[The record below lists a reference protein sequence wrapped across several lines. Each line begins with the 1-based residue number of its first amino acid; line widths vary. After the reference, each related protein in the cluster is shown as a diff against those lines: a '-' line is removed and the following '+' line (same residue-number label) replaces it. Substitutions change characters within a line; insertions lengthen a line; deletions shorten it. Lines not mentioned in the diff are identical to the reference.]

1 MARYPAVPRIYD
13 YLKDNPEADRLYREI
28 SQWGGALVNQLDT
41 RDLQVDSKPSTNIYT
56 VVTITE
62 IGRPKKGDIAY
73 AASVGKFKGYVST
86 TATQA
91 WANLN

>member
-1 MARYPAVPRIYD
+1 MARYPAVPRLYD
-13 YLKDNPEADRLYREI
+13 YLKDNPEAERVFREI

-41 RDLQVDSKPSTNIYT
+41 RDLQVDAKPSTNIYT

-62 IGRPKKGDIAY
+62 VGRPKKGDIVY
-73 AASVGKFKGYVST
+73 AASAGKFKGYVST

>member
-13 YLKDNPEADRLYREI
+13 YLKDNPEADRVFREI

-41 RDLQVDSKPSTNIYT
+41 RDLQVDAKPSTNIYT

-62 IGRPKKGDIAY
+62 VGRPKKGDIVY
-73 AASVGKFKGYVST
+73 AASAGKFKGYVST

>member
-1 MARYPAVPRIYD
+1 MARYPAVPRIYNE
-13 YLKDNPEADRLYREI
+13 LKDTPKVEKVYRDLE
-28 SQWGGALVNQLDT
+28 QWGGALVNQLDT
-41 RDLQVDSKPSTNIYT
+41 RDLQVDAKPSTNIYT

-62 IGRPKKGDIAY
+62 VGRPKKGDIVY
-73 AASVGKFKGYVST
+73 AASAGKFKGYVST

>member
-1 MARYPAVPRIYD
+1 MARYPAVPRIYNE
-13 YLKDNPEADRLYREI
+13 LKDTPKVEKVYRDLE
-28 SQWGGALVNQLDT
+28 QWGGALVNQLDT

-73 AASVGKFKGYVST
+73 AASAGKFKGYVST

>member
-1 MARYPAVPRIYD
+1 MARYPAVPRIYNE
-13 YLKDNPEADRLYREI
+13 LKDTPKVEKVYRDLE
-28 SQWGGALVNQLDT
+28 QWGGALVNQLDT

>member
-1 MARYPAVPRIYD
+1 MARYPAVPKTYD
-13 YLKDNPEADRLYREI
+13 AFRNSPEADRVHREI
-28 SQWGGALVNQLDT
+28 SQWGAALVNQLDT
-41 RDLQVDSKPSTNIYT
+41 RDLQVDAKPSTNIYS

-62 IGRPKKGDIAY
+62 VGRPKKGDIVY
-73 AASVGKFKGYVST
+73 AASAGKFKGYVST

>member
-1 MARYPAVPRIYD
+1 MARYPAVPRLYNE
-13 YLKDNPEADRLYREI
+13 LKDTPKVEKVYRDLE
-28 SQWGGALVNQLDT
+28 QWGGALVNQLDT
-41 RDLQVDSKPSTNIYT
+41 RDQQVDAKPSTNIYT

-62 IGRPKKGDIAY
+62 VGRPKKGDIVY
-73 AASVGKFKGYVST
+73 AASAGKFKGYVST

>member
-1 MARYPAVPRIYD
+1 MARYPAVPRVYD
-13 YLKDNPEADRLYREI
+13 YLKDNPEADRVHREI
-28 SQWGGALVNQLDT
+28 SQWGAALVNQLDT
-41 RDLQVDSKPSTNIYT
+41 RDLQVDAKPSTNIYT

-62 IGRPKKGDIAY
+62 VGRPKKGDIVY
-73 AASVGKFKGYVST
+73 AASAGKFKGYVST

>member
-13 YLKDNPEADRLYREI
+13 YLKDNPQADRVHREI
-28 SQWGGALVNQLDT
+28 SQWGAALVNQLDT
-41 RDLQVDSKPSTNIYT
+41 RDAQVDNTPSTKIYT
-56 VVTITE
+56 VVTITD
-62 IGRPKKGDIAY
+62 IGRPRKGDIAY

-91 WANLN
+91 WENLN

>member
-1 MARYPAVPRIYD
+1 MARYPAVPRIYNE
-13 YLKDNPEADRLYREI
+13 LKDTPKVEKVYRDLE
-28 SQWGGALVNQLDT
+28 QWGGALVNQLDT

-62 IGRPKKGDIAY
+62 VGRPKKGDIAY
-73 AASVGKFKGYVST
+73 AASVGNFKGYVST